1 VGRRDDLQRAPD
13 GEARAGGALTAARL
27 VADGA
32 VADAGHRAA
41 GASVPILD
49 SFRGVAALGILGYHC
64 WLLSGEPLLRNS
76 PVRDVLSSG
85 FLAVSLFFV
94 LSGFVLYLPVA
105 RRGGTFGSVAAYARR
120 RMARVL
126 PAYYVVLIVCLLAY
140 PLMVTVAI
148 GEHVTASSLLA
159 HALLLQQE
167 ARLIPGYSGSLG
179 FGVDPVVW
187 TLSLEALF
195 YVSLPFVAAIFWRRP
210 WQAIALAI
218 AVGVVARLLLDGSS
232 SSGDGSVLLS
242 SFPVHLADFAAG
254 MGAAMLYVRWQERD
268 APVWRPA
275 PWLVV
280 TVAVAGAGAALVAL
294 AAVGGP
300 DATAVRDGVR
310 ANAPLMALL
319 PFAFA
324 AAIAGFALAPAAVRR
339 PLELAPV
346 RWLGTVSYGVFLVH
360 YPVLLFGRTTLDIL
374 HNGSTEAFVRLT
386 AYALPV
392 SLLLGWLSWVAIERP
407 ARRLAR
413 SRAVVASG

>member
-1 VGRRDDLQRAPD
+1 
-13 GEARAGGALTAARL
+13 
-27 VADGA
+27 
-32 VADAGHRAA
+32 
-41 GASVPILD
+41 
-49 SFRGVAALGILGYHC
+49 
-64 WLLSGEPLLRNS
+64 
-76 PVRDVLSSG
+76 VLSSG

-105 RRGGTFGSVAAYARR
+105 RRNGTFGSVGAYARR

-126 PAYYVVLIVCLLAY
+126 PAYYVVLLICLLAF
-140 PLMVTVAI
+140 PLMVTVPL
-148 GEHVTASSLLA
+148 GEHVTAGSLLA
-159 HALLLQQE
+159 HVLLVQQE

-195 YVSLPFVAAIFWRRP
+195 YVSLPLVAAFFWRRP
-210 WQAIALAI
+210 WQAIAIAI
-218 AVGVVARLLLDGSS
+218 AVGVAARLLLDASN

-280 TVAVAGAGAALVAL
+280 AVAVTGAVAALAAL

-300 DATAVRDGVR
+300 DATDVRDGVR
-310 ANAPLMALL
+310 ANAALMALL

-324 AAIAGFALAPAAVRR
+324 AAIAGFALSPAAVRR

-374 HNGSTEAFVRLT
+374 HDGSTEAFVQLT

-392 SLLLGWLSWVAIERP
+392 SLLLGWLSWIAIERP

-413 SRAVVASG
+413 SRAPAVLAQQRT